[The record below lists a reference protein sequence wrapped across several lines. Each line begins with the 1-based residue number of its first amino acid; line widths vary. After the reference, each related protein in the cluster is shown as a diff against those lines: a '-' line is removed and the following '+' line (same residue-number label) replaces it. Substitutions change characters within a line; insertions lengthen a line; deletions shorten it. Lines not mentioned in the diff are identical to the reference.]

1 MSEQELIKWKNKFK
15 LYMVLHPNEYT
26 PHCRICKYKKR
37 DCSKIETLMYNKYT
51 DKAKYSLEVQQNG
64 NMCIEW
70 IIP

>member
-1 MSEQELIKWKNKFK
+1 
-15 LYMVLHPNEYT
+15 MVLHPNEYT